1 MILLCISNKCISYSS
16 ILVPLVTATNTG
28 EKKSGSLVSRSSLP
42 LLEIS
47 FSVATGW
54 AGGLDDGQLLNF
66 LVLLKH
72 LEFGFFGVLDNYFLL
87 LGERVEVST

>member
-1 MILLCISNKCISYSS
+1 M
-16 ILVPLVTATNTG
+16 
-28 EKKSGSLVSRSSLP
+28 
-42 LLEIS
+42 
-47 FSVATGW
+47 ATGW
-54 AGGLDDGQLLNF
+54 AGSLDDGQLLNF